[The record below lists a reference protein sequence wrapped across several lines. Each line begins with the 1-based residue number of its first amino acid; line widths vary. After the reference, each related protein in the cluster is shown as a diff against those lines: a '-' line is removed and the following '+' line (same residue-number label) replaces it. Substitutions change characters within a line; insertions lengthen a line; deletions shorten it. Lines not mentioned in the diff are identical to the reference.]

1 MQETN
6 LYTVT
11 VPPMVKT
18 LQALSGILD
27 KAAAHAE
34 SKKLSWMDFES
45 SLLVDKIIFDQF
57 NFTRQ
62 IQIASDN
69 AKGIAA
75 RLAEIEIPSFED
87 NETTIKALK
96 ERLEK
101 TIAFLETIKPE
112 QIIGKE
118 SVKVTLSYFPG
129 KHMTGFDYVTQ
140 YAIPNFYFHVT
151 TAYNILR
158 KNGVSIGKGDYT
170 GALPFKDE
178 EKA

>member
-6 LYTVT
+6 LYTIT
-11 VPPMVKT
+11 IPPMKKT
-18 LQALSGILD
+18 LQAFSHILD
-27 KAAAHAE
+27 KAAAHSE

-45 SLLVDKIIFDQF
+45 ALLVDKIIFDQF

-62 IQIASDN
+62 VQIASDN

-75 RLAEIEIPSFED
+75 RLAEIEIPVFED
-87 NETTIKALK
+87 NETTIVQLK

-112 QIIGKE
+112 QVIGKE
-118 SVKVTLSYFPG
+118 AVKVTLSYFPG

-140 YAIPNFYFHVT
+140 YAMPNFYFHIT
-151 TAYNILR
+151 TAYDILR
-158 KNGVSIGKGDYT
+158 KNGVNIGKGDYT
-170 GALPFKDE
+170 GTLPFRDE

>member
-11 VPPMVKT
+11 IPPMIKT
-18 LQALSGILD
+18 LHALSGILD
-27 KAAAHAE
+27 KAAAHTE

-57 NFTRQ
+57 NFTKQ
-62 IQIASDN
+62 VQIASDN

-75 RLAEIEIPSFED
+75 RLAEIEIPTFED
-87 NETTIKALK
+87 KESTIKELK
-96 ERLEK
+96 ERMEK

-118 SVKVTLSYFPG
+118 SVKITLSYYPG

-151 TAYNILR
+151 TAYDILR
-158 KNGVSIGKGDYT
+158 KNGVSIGKDDYH